1 MPTTPLRTNGA
12 HIHHEVRGEGPLLVL
27 VGSPMGA
34 AFFAPAAD
42 LLAADHTVVTLDPRG
57 TGRSTVDDPDADST
71 PEVRADDLAAVI
83 RHVDAGPAVVVG
95 SSGGAVTALA
105 LAQRHPDLVRAVVAH
120 EPPVTELLDDRETRR
135 ATTERIVAT
144 YRTEGSGPAWALFL
158 ADAGAPGPGEDGD
171 DGAVTATGAA
181 PPEDA
186 RDPQEVADERH
197 FFLHEMRPTT
207 FFVPDLDALRTGAPL
222 IVVGIG
228 DASAGQLCDHTS
240 RALAGALGLAPTL
253 FPGGHVGFVED
264 PPAFV
269 ARLRQVLAELPAQA
283 HQ

>member
-1 MPTTPLRTNGA
+1 MPTAPLRTTGA
-12 HIHHEVRGEGPLLVL
+12 RIHHEVRGLGPLIVL

-57 TGRSTVDDPDADST
+57 TGRSPVDDPDADSS
-71 PEVRADDLAAVI
+71 PELRADDLAAVI

-120 EPPVTELLDDRETRR
+120 EPPVTELLDDREARR
-135 ATTERIVAT
+135 ASTEQILAT
-144 YRTEGSGPAWALFL
+144 YRAEGPGPAWALFL
-158 ADAGAPGPGEDGD
+158 ADAGFPSPEDR
-171 DGAVTATGAA
+171 AVTATGAE
-181 PPEDA
+181 PPAEE
-186 RDPQEVADERH
+186 RDPQEVVDERH

-207 FFVPDLDALRTGAPL
+207 RFAPDLDGLRTGAPS

-228 DASAGQLCDHTS
+228 EASASQLCDRTS
-240 RALAGALGLAPTL
+240 QALAGALGVAPTP

-269 ARLRQVLAELPAQA
+269 ARLREVLAELPAQA

>member
-1 MPTTPLRTNGA
+1 VPTTPLRTTGA

-135 ATTERIVAT
+135 ATTERILAT
-144 YRTEGSGPAWALFL
+144 YRVEGPGPAWALFL
-158 ADAGAPGPGEDGD
+158 ADAGFPSPD
-171 DGAVTATGAA
+171 DGAVTATGAE
-181 PPEDA
+181 PPAVA
-186 RDPQEVADERH
+186 RDPQEEVDERH

-207 FFVPDLDALRTGAPL
+207 RFVPDLDALRTGAPW

-240 RALAGALGLAPTL
+240 RALAGALGLAPTP
-253 FPGGHVGFVED
+253 FPGGHVGFIED
-264 PPAFV
+264 PSAFV
-269 ARLRQVLAELPAQA
+269 ARLREVLAQLPAQA